1 MSKLLVVVDVQ
12 NDFVTGS
19 LGTKEAE
26 AIVPNVVAKVQEYLD
41 NGDKVVFT
49 RDTHKSNYLE
59 TQEGKNLPVEH
70 CIKHTWGWQ
79 IVDELLDV
87 VGFDL
92 SVDVYSKKTFGS
104 WELCD
109 DNFHSNYDEIE
120 LVGLCTDI
128 CVISN
133 ALGLKAQQ
141 ENGYA
146 IISVDAACCAG
157 VTPEAHDHALAVMK
171 SCQIKV
177 YNEGKEPWRE

>member
-1 MSKLLVVVDVQ
+1 MSKLLVVVDMQ

-41 NGDKVVFT
+41 NGDDIVFT
-49 RDTHKSNYLE
+49 RDTHESNYLE
-59 TQEGKNLPVEH
+59 TQEGQNLPVEH
-70 CIKHTWGWQ
+70 CIRNTWGWQ
-79 IVDELLDV
+79 IVDELNGTL
-87 VGFDL
+87 
-92 SVDVYSKKTFGS
+92 VDECPIYNKKTFGS
-104 WELCD
+104 WELLD
-109 DNFHSNYDEIE
+109 DNFHSDYDEIE

-133 ALGLKAQQ
+133 ALGLKAEQ
-141 ENGYA
+141 ENGHT

-157 VTPEAHDHALAVMK
+157 VTPEAHDHAIAVMK
-171 SCQIKV
+171 SCQIEV

>member
-19 LGTKEAE
+19 LGSKEAE
-26 AIVPNVVAKVQEYLD
+26 AIVPNVVAKVGEYLD
-41 NGDKVVFT
+41 NGDDIVFT
-49 RDTHKSNYLE
+49 RDTHNSNYFG
-59 TQEGKNLPVEH
+59 TQEGQNLPVEH
-70 CIKHTWGWQ
+70 CIKNSWGWQ
-79 IVDELLDV
+79 IVDELNGSL
-87 VGFDL
+87 
-92 SVDVYSKKTFGS
+92 VDKCPIYNKTTFGS
-104 WELCD
+104 WALWD

-141 ENGYA
+141 GSRDTV
-146 IISVDAACCAG
+146 ISVDAACCAG
-157 VTPEAHDHALAVMK
+157 VTPETHDHAIAVMK